1 MTISDVVKG
10 LLALSGKKQLDLAAH
25 FGMSKQSMSNKFSRN
40 GWFGNDLIKIADF
53 CGCKLAFVKPD
64 GQLIIIEN
72 DTEEKT

>member
-1 MTISDVVKG
+1 MTIADAVKG
-10 LLALSGKKQLDLAAH
+10 LLALSGKKQLDLAAY

-40 GWFGNDLIKIADF
+40 GWFGHDLIKIADF

-72 DTEEKT
+72 DTEEEI